1 MGTVGLGGL
10 GDSRR
15 REMVE
20 RSWWL
25 VSGTSSSRG
34 FGCGVQPQLATHDVR
49 AITESAGRV
58 LAQTR
63 AHRGVRLAALSVL
76 IAIGMPGGPHLDVIV
91 REPQAVGA
99 VLSAA
104 AGFLDDVQL
113 VRRTL
118 VLIGRLCDAPARR
131 CATAC
136 WRAGATLPLACSL
149 ATGWG
154 RAMGGIIGRR
164 AHRAL
169 MVGVTCRCGAC
180 VVLLCS
186 SVLVRAGLVRF
197 LVAASAA
204 CHTPAIPAPG
214 TDSSAM
220 PRASAGAVGP
230 ALAALFLV
238 IIADGVHSRAIIE
251 ASCRLH
257 AMPCHAIP
265 CISCHATPRHAIPS
279 HPMPCKVQDAT
290 LHNTRAAD
298 HRGEP
303 RLVPA
308 PPAAPLRNDVPD

>member
-1 MGTVGLGGL
+1 MGTVRSVWAIVGAARWWRGAGGWSPAQAQRL
-10 GDSRR
+10 WLWRAASACDARRPRDHRVCGARARANTRAPRRAAGRPLRAHCDRDARRPAPRCDRPRAASRR
-15 REMVE
+15 CGAE
-20 RSWWL
+20 RCRRL
-25 VSGTSSSRG
+25 LGRRAACAPHTRADRQALR
-34 FGCGVQPQLATHDVR
+34 CARTPVR
-49 AITESAGRV
+49 HRV
-58 LAQTR
+58 LACGRDPSTC
-63 AHRGVRLAALSVL
+63 
-76 IAIGMPGGPHLDVIV
+76 
-91 REPQAVGA
+91 
-99 VLSAA
+99 VLSCNRV
-104 AGFLDDVQL
+104 GTRD
-113 VRRTL
+113 
-118 VLIGRLCDAPARR
+118 GRD
-131 CATAC
+131 
-136 WRAGATLPLACSL
+136 
-149 ATGWG
+149 
-154 RAMGGIIGRR
+154 
-164 AHRAL
+164 HREKGTSGL
-169 MVGVTCRCGAC
+169 MVGVMCRCGAC